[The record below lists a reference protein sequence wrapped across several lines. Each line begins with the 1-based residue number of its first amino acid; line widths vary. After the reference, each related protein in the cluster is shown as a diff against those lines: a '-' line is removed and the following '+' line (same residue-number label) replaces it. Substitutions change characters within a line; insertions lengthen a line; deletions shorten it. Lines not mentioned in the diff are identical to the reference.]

1 MSAVFVVDPRGKRD
15 LGFLD
20 WNPSRGMLLRVLGF
34 LADEVEDPAL
44 AADLREFVAGGY
56 AFISLSS
63 YTAEQGAE
71 VMKVIR
77 EKLPAAVEEWLPG
90 HEGARQH
97 IAELVELVEEA
108 EAAPDAG

>member
-1 MSAVFVVDPRGKRD
+1 MSAVFIIDPRGKRD

-20 WNPSRGMLLRVLGF
+20 WEPSRGMLMQVLEF
-34 LADEVEDPAL
+34 LAGEVEDPAL

-56 AFISLSS
+56 AYISLSS

-71 VMKVIR
+71 IMKTIR
-77 EKLPAAVEEWLPG
+77 EKLPAAAAEWFPD
-90 HEGARQH
+90 HEGARRN

-108 EAAPDAG
+108 EAAPSA